1 MLNMNLCLC
10 VFFFSN
16 FFNQKLAYDILNNF
30 IILTVKDLGISF
42 LSSCNLLEGIEDS
55 SFVVII
61 WFYFILLNY

>member
-1 MLNMNLCLC
+1 MCVC
-10 VFFFSN
+10 VFFLSN
-16 FFNQKLAYDILNNF
+16 FFNQKLAYDISNNF

>member
-1 MLNMNLCLC
+1 MC
-10 VFFFSN
+10 VCVCVFFSN

-30 IILTVKDLGISF
+30 IILTVKDLGILF
-42 LSSCNLLEGIEDS
+42 LSLCNFLEGIEDS

>member
-1 MLNMNLCLC
+1 MFVC
-10 VFFFSN
+10 VCVCVCVFFSN

-30 IILTVKDLGISF
+30 IILTVKDLGILF
-42 LSSCNLLEGIEDS
+42 LSLCNFLEGIEDS